1 MQAISNSQIQQVIQ
15 LMAKNIYLNDKIP
28 INNIPDV
35 KLLAN
40 FWLKFFIFIIISII
54 WIILFPIDKI
64 TNPLI
69 KSIIIFLPITATFLL
84 VIQIIEKKHLLEI
97 NDKYIQY
104 KSKKIFLD
112 DIFHIYQHPLFKSK
126 VSVYHI
132 RKKDNFLT
140 FTRFSLRNEAEAYYF
155 VRKIE
160 EYKLKKQFIK

>member
-69 KSIIIFLPITATFLL
+69 KSIEPS
-84 VIQIIEKKHLLEI
+84 EKMP
-97 NDKYIQY
+97 
-104 KSKKIFLD
+104 S
-112 DIFHIYQHPLFKSK
+112 
-126 VSVYHI
+126 
-132 RKKDNFLT
+132 RA
-140 FTRFSLRNEAEAYYF
+140 LRM
-155 VRKIE
+155 I
-160 EYKLKKQFIK
+160 